1 METTLHRQL
10 KELYG
15 TDESQREVWVDGFRV
30 DAAVNGVLFE
40 IQQASLAAL
49 RDKTRR
55 LLVAHRVVIVKPLV
69 AHKLL
74 IKRTRTG
81 GPVESRRAS
90 PRRQTLL
97 HLFDDLVHF
106 VTVFPHPRLTL
117 EVLLTTQEED
127 RLSIVRRRRWR
138 AKDYRVEDRRL
149 LAVQSRHSLRTIED
163 LRGLLPAGLEQPF
176 STETLARAAEIPRW
190 LAQKM
195 AYCLRQTGAVEVIG
209 KQKNSILYR
218 VPAPV
223 KKRRPRAA

>member
-1 METTLHRQL
+1 METTFHRQL
-10 KELYG
+10 KELYA

-30 DAAVNGVLFE
+30 DAAVNGVLIE

-49 RDKTRR
+49 RDKTRE
-55 LLVAHRVVIVKPLV
+55 LLTGHPMVIVKPLV

-74 IKRTRTG
+74 LKRNRTG
-81 GPVESRRAS
+81 GPVESRRSS

-127 RLSIVRRRRWR
+127 RLSIVRRRWR
-138 AKDYRVEDRRL
+138 GKDYRVEDRRL
-149 LAVQSRHSLRTIED
+149 VAVQSRHALRTVDD
-163 LRGLLPAGLEQPF
+163 LRRLLPDGLEQPF
-176 STETLARAAEIPRW
+176 STETLACAAEIPRW

-209 KQKNSILYR
+209 KQKNSILYQ
-218 VPAPV
+218 VPAPA
-223 KKRRPRAA
+223 KKRRRRAA